1 MNFNL
6 SQIMQN
12 FYNRIAENRVE
23 NLNFQENNTPNAN
36 GYSVLLYLN
45 LFVMIIAVILG
56 IYNIYRNSSKSK
68 PVIEEEEISSTSF
81 ALNSNDESTFSKHNT
96 FDTPKFTKSKSKRK
110 IPRSSRF
117 SNRKKG
123 KKQSNSK
130 SSRNKSSRKEEGR
143 GLLSILFDYVTN
155 YPKYSSEAK
164 NKVEKTCVF
173 VETAATD
180 VKDIFEVIENRIGKF
195 VKPIFSSFSSTSQNQ
210 NTPSNFKPGFFEE
223 PKKIM
228 DSKKQR
234 YYIPPITN
242 NNNSVPHIDV
252 IDTFNQSNN
261 EDNFDLGAFFSS

>member
-1 MNFNL
+1 MNLKF

-12 FYNRIAENRVE
+12 FYNRIGENRVA
-23 NLNFQENNTPNAN
+23 NLNLQENNTANAN

-45 LFVMIIAVILG
+45 LFVMIVVVVLG

-68 PVIEEEEISSTSF
+68 PVIEEDEVSSTLF
-81 ALNSNDESTFSKHNT
+81 ALNSNDESIFSKQNA
-96 FDTPKFTKSKSKRK
+96 FDTPKFTKSKRK

-130 SSRNKSSRKEEGR
+130 SSRNKSTRKEEER

-180 VKDIFEVIENRIGKF
+180 VKDIFDVIENRIGKF
-195 VKPIFSSFSSTSQNQ
+195 VKPIFSSTSQNQ
-210 NTPSNFKPGFFEE
+210 KTTSNSNPGFFEE
-223 PKKIM
+223 PKKTM
-228 DSKKQR
+228 DSKRQR
-234 YYIPPITN
+234 FYIPPITN
-242 NNNSVPHIDV
+242 NTNSVPHIDV